1 MTFDRFKHTVL
12 VVDPSAN
19 NRTQLCEC
27 LSQLPE
33 IQAIAAGDGAQAMR
47 LFRERPPS
55 LVLLDISLHDTD
67 SLTLARDMMVN
78 TTDYPSIT
86 AVADAARRVRA
97 EVKSY

>member
-1 MTFDRFKHTVL
+1 VTFDRIKHTVL

-67 SLTLARDMMVN
+67 SLTLARDMRTGN
-78 TTDYPSIT
+78 
-86 AVADAARRVRA
+86 ARTNRMASPAGRRL
-97 EVKSY
+97 SSFPP